1 MNTRHQTRLWFS
13 AIALLLSIGQGCSA
27 HSVGYTVDSESG
39 AKKDGVMMGMAD
51 DSGNAMNGTGDYE
64 QGRSF
69 YESGESYD
77 PGAIGYSR
85 AYNHGGVPNGQGV
98 TNGLQYVEPG
108 TSYDGGMNGYGHN
121 YNGVGSGSTNGP
133 VTGFGDGFAE
143 GVNPTPDAWA
153 ESFLRGYDARGNVAD
168 GGLTSEHVD
177 QDLYVARSDAG
188 RGSGEGGQ
196 HGMTHSSRGSAMNGR
211 HMGGSTGNVEDVY
224 FAFDSWKI
232 TKDGA
237 YSLEAD
243 AEWLKAHPGQRVTIE
258 GHCDQ
263 RGTQDYNMVLGKKR
277 AEAARAYL
285 VDLGVKPTQ
294 VKIVSYGKERPFCSE
309 HNESCYQQNRRGHL
323 TIRNN

>member
-1 MNTRHQTRLWFS
+1 MNTRHQTRLWMS
-13 AIALLLSIGQGCSA
+13 AIALLLSIGQGCSS
-27 HSVGYTVDSESG
+27 HSVGYTVDSETG
-39 AKKDGVMMGMAD
+39 AHEDGMMMDTVDA
-51 DSGNAMNGTGDYE
+51 SGNPMHGTGDYE

-77 PGAIGYSR
+77 PGAVGYSG
-85 AYNHGGVPNGQGV
+85 AYNHGGMPSGQGMN
-98 TNGLQYVEPG
+98 NGYVNPG
-108 TSYDGGMNGYGHN
+108 TGYDNAMNGYGPDYH
-121 YNGVGSGSTNGP
+121 GVGSGSNNGP

-143 GVNPTPDAWA
+143 GVNPAPEAWA

-177 QDLYVARSDAG
+177 QDLYVARSGAG
-188 RGSGEGGQ
+188 HSAEERGT
-196 HGMTHSSRGSAMNGR
+196 HGMTHSAHGSAMNSR
-211 HMGGSTGNVEDVY
+211 YMGGSTGKVEDVY

-285 VDLGVKPTQ
+285 IDLGVKPTQ